1 MLVEAV
7 LQPQTEPGD
16 LILQL
21 LDGLAGVGGGDGN
34 EEQVQSEQSCTRP
47 LGAGALSRS
56 SKHSLTLL
64 SVDS

>member
-21 LDGLAGVGGGDGN
+21 PDGLAGVGGGDGN
-34 EEQVQSEQSCTRP
+34 EEQVQNEQSCTRP

-56 SKHSLTLL
+56 SKRSLTLL
-64 SVDS
+64 SMDS